1 MMFRFYCAVSLWGGL
16 LGTFGASTLVHP
28 AGANTYSAD
37 LPPPSSAQQLMLG
50 QGFPVVEPEPAGV
63 MEEKIEE
70 EPAEVQ
76 NGQPSPPAPAMAN
89 EDPDDLFE
97 RVFGRPR
104 PTGVQRLVA
113 PFFINGLQ
121 QGQII
126 VFISLGGSSSL
137 QITAST
143 LLPKMEQYAR
153 PDIQTRL
160 QGLVDDGGNLTLA
173 ALQSVGLDA
182 TFNEQSLELRIQ
194 IPPNLR
200 KTIVYGSGNLN
211 LPPGAATALRPSN
224 FSGFINLAG
233 TQPYAWDGSDDLGRQ
248 PLNLGVEGAL
258 NYNGWVLE
266 GSASFA
272 ERSNNPW
279 TRSDI
284 RLVKDDPDNAIRYV
298 FGDLFST
305 ARSYQ
310 SFVPMVGFAMFRNF
324 SLQPYL
330 TTRPTG
336 QFEFFL
342 ESPSRVEIF
351 VNGLLRQTLQLP
363 AGNQDIRNF
372 GLNTGLNNVTL
383 KITDSVGRVEELSF
397 SAPLATDLLAMGL
410 NQFGLGV
417 GMPAY
422 TSNGVRSYDTSRPII
437 GGFYRQG
444 ITSTLTLGGYLQA
457 AGSQQ
462 VIGTEGTL
470 ATSVGNFGW
479 DAALGNG
486 PIGLDHA
493 FRVRYQFLTLGG
505 NQARLPNFGLEV
517 EYLGPYFQ
525 QFGNF
530 PIGFVDGSFNSF
542 DTSTNDI
549 AWSFGASYGQTLLD
563 GLGINLGL
571 GYQLGSFGQPNA
583 YRAAIGFTTNLGQGL
598 QANITLNNRLE
609 QSGRRETQLLLNFS
623 QTSRLQSLQARN
635 NLSSQREQ
643 ASTLTWTSR
652 SPAQYNS
659 VNTTVNLTNNPNPGY
674 FGTGLGLTYRGYVA
688 DLNLNHDYDQS
699 RHGTNFAFGTALVYA
714 DGRFGWSRPVRD
726 SFVLFARNSN
736 FADQLVVVNPGLSGP
751 VAEANKFGPA
761 VVPNLSSYTVTR
773 MRVDAPNMPLGY
785 DLGNAV
791 FNLLPT
797 YKSGTVIT
805 VGTESTVFMRGTLV
819 NKAGAPIAL
828 QTGQVVSLSDPSWI
842 PLTLFTNRAGRFAL
856 MGLKPGQ
863 YELKLFSD
871 PPLSITFE
879 IPANKTGIYDMG
891 TVTVGDDSR

>member
-1 MMFRFYCAVSLWGGL
+1 MVFRFYSTVLAIIWSNGL
-16 LGTFGASTLVHP
+16 ITVVGLVLAQSARAETF
-28 AGANTYSAD
+28 SAD
-37 LPPPSSAQQLMLG
+37 FTPPDFAVDLLLG
-50 QGFPVVEPEPAGV
+50 QGTPV
-63 MEEKIEE
+63 METTPPEQGQTEE
-70 EPAEVQ
+70 DNQTATPSEPT
-76 NGQPSPPAPAMAN
+76 PANLGN
-89 EDPDDLFE
+89 EDDLFE

-113 PFFINGLQ
+113 PFFINDLQ
-121 QGQII
+121 QGQIV
-126 VFISLGGSSSL
+126 VFVSLGGSSSL

-143 LLPKMEQYAR
+143 LLSKMEEYAR
-153 PDIQTRL
+153 PDIQARL
-160 QGLVDDGGNLTLA
+160 ADLVDNSGNLTLA

-182 TFNEQSLELRIQ
+182 TFNDQLLELRII

-200 KTIVYGSGNLN
+200 KTIVYGSGNLQ

-224 FSGFINLAG
+224 FSGFVNLIG
-233 TQPYAWDGSDDLGRQ
+233 TQPYAWDGTGDLGRQ
-248 PLNLGVEGAL
+248 ALNLGVEGAL
-258 NYNGWVLE
+258 NYQGWVLE

-272 ERSNNPW
+272 EQSNNPW

-298 FGDLFST
+298 LGDLFST

-336 QFEFFL
+336 QFEFLL
-342 ESPSRVEIF
+342 ESPARVEIF

-363 AGNQDIRNF
+363 AGPQDIRNF
-372 GLNTGLNNVTL
+372 GLNTGLNNVTV
-383 KITDSVGRVEELSF
+383 KITDSAGRVEELSF
-397 SAPLATDLLAMGL
+397 SAPLATDLLEVGL

-417 GMPAY
+417 GVPAY
-422 TSNGVRSYDTSRPII
+422 TTNGVRNYDTSRPII

-462 VIGTEGTL
+462 VIGMEGTL

-479 DAALGNG
+479 DAALENDGN
-486 PIGLDHA
+486 GLDHA
-493 FRVRYQFLTLGG
+493 FRLRYQFLALGG

-525 QFGNF
+525 RFGSF
-530 PIGFVDGSFNSF
+530 PIGFTPDPLDFFG
-542 DTSTNDI
+542 TATNDI
-549 AWSFGASYGQTLLD
+549 SWSFGANYSQTLID

-583 YRAAIGFTTNLGQGL
+583 YRAAIGFTTNLGRGL
-598 QANITLNNRLE
+598 QVNLTLNNRLD
-609 QSGRRETQLLLNFS
+609 QSGQTETQVLFNFL
-623 QTSRLQSLQARN
+623 QTSQFQSLTARS

-659 VNTTVNLTNNPNPGY
+659 VNTTVNLSNNPNPGY
-674 FGTGLGLTYRGYVA
+674 FGTGLGLTYRGFVG
-688 DLNLNHDYDQS
+688 DINLNHDYDQS
-699 RHGTNFAFGTALVYA
+699 SHRTNLNFGTALVYA

-726 SFVLFARNSN
+726 SFVIFSRNPN
-736 FADQLVVVNPGLSGP
+736 FADQLVLINPGLYGP
-751 VAEANKFGPA
+751 VAEANYVGPG
-761 VVPNLSSYTVTR
+761 VVPDLSSYTLTT

-791 FNLLPT
+791 FNLLPS
-797 YKSGTVIT
+797 YKSGTLIT
-805 VGTESTVFMRGTLV
+805 VGTESTVFLRGTLV
-819 NKAGAPIAL
+819 DQAGEPIAL
-828 QTGQVVSLSDPSWI
+828 QVGQVRSLSDPSWS
-842 PLTLFTNRAGRFAL
+842 PLELFTNRAGRFAL
-856 MGLKPGQ
+856 TGLGPGE
-863 YELKLFSD
+863 YELQLFSD
-871 PPLSITFE
+871 PPRTIRFE
-879 IPANKTGIYDMG
+879 IPADKTGIYDMG
-891 TVTVGDDSR
+891 TVTVGD

>member
-1 MMFRFYCAVSLWGGL
+1 MFRFSFPLFTWGNHLIASVGL
-16 LGTFGASTLVHP
+16 ALAQP
-28 AGANTYSAD
+28 AGAETFSVH
-37 LPPPSSAQQLMLG
+37 LPPPNSASDLLWRQEPKVVQRESLEQA
-50 QGFPVVEPEPAGV
+50 QGEQGTETTSPPEPT
-63 MEEKIEE
+63 
-70 EPAEVQ
+70 PANLE
-76 NGQPSPPAPAMAN
+76 N
-89 EDPDDLFE
+89 EDDLFE

-113 PFFINGLQ
+113 PFFINDLQ
-121 QGQII
+121 QGQIV
-126 VFISLGGSSSL
+126 VFVSLGGSSSL

-143 LLPKMEQYAR
+143 LLPKMEEYAR

-160 QGLVDDGGNLTLA
+160 ASLVDDSGNLTLA

-182 TFNEQSLELRIQ
+182 TFNEQLLELRIV

-224 FSGFINLAG
+224 FSGFVNLVG
-233 TQPYAWDGSDDLGRQ
+233 TQPYAWDGTGDLGRQ
-248 PLNLGVEGAL
+248 PLNLGLEGAL
-258 NYNGWVLE
+258 NYQGWVLE

-272 ERSNNPW
+272 EQSSNPW

-284 RLVKDDPDNAIRYV
+284 RLVKDDPDNAVRYV
-298 FGDLFST
+298 LGDLFST

-336 QFEFFL
+336 QFEFLL
-342 ESPSRVEIF
+342 ESPARVEIF

-363 AGNQDIRNF
+363 AGPQDIRNF
-372 GLNTGLNNVTL
+372 GLNTGLNNVTV
-383 KITDSVGRVEELSF
+383 KITDSAGRVEELSF
-397 SAPLATDLLAMGL
+397 SAPLATDLLAVGL

-422 TSNGVRSYDTSRPII
+422 TTNGIRSYDTSRPII
-437 GGFYRQG
+437 SGFYRQG
-444 ITSTLTLGGYLQA
+444 VTPTLTLGGYLQA

-479 DAALGNG
+479 DAALENDDN
-486 PIGLDHA
+486 GLDHA
-493 FRVRYQFLTLGG
+493 FRVRYQFLALGG
-505 NQARLPNFGLEV
+505 NQARLPNFGLEI

-525 QFGNF
+525 RFGNF
-530 PIGFVDGSFNSF
+530 PIGFVGDPFAIFS
-542 DTSTNDI
+542 TSTNDI
-549 AWSFGASYGQTLLD
+549 SWSFGANYSQTLID

-583 YRAAIGFTTNLGQGL
+583 YRAAIGFTTNLGRGL
-598 QANITLNNRLE
+598 QANLTLNNRLD
-609 QSGRRETQLLLNFS
+609 QSGQTETQVLFNFL
-623 QTSRLQSLQARN
+623 QTSQFQSLTARS

-659 VNTTVNLTNNPNPGY
+659 VNTTVNLSNNPNPGY
-674 FGTGLGLTYRGYVA
+674 LGTGLGLTYRGFVG
-688 DLNLNHDYDQS
+688 DINLNHDYDQS
-699 RHGTNFAFGTALVYA
+699 SHRTNLNFGTALVYA

-726 SFVLFARNSN
+726 SFVIFSRNPN
-736 FADQLVVVNPGLSGP
+736 FSDQLVLINPGLYGP
-751 VAEANKFGPA
+751 VAEANYVGPG
-761 VVPNLSSYTVTR
+761 VVPDLSSYTLTT

-791 FNLLPT
+791 FNLLPS
-797 YKSGTVIT
+797 YKSGTLIT
-805 VGTESTVFMRGTLV
+805 VGTESTVFLRGTLV
-819 NKAGAPIAL
+819 DKGGEPIAL
-828 QTGQVVSLSDPSWI
+828 QVGRVSSLSDPNW
-842 PLTLFTNRAGRFAL
+842 PALELFTNRAGRFAL
-856 MGLKPGQ
+856 MGLGPGE
-863 YELKLFSD
+863 YELQLFSN
-871 PPLSITFE
+871 PPQTVRFT
-879 IPANKTGIYDMG
+879 IPAEQTGIYDMG
-891 TVTVGDDSR
+891 TITVGG